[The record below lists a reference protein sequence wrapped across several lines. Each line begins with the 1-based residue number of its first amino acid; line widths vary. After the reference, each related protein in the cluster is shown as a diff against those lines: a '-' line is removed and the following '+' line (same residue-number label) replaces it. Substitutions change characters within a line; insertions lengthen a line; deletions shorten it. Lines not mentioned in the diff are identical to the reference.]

1 MNKNW
6 YIVYT
11 KPQFEKRV
19 VASLNKKKVGNYFPL
34 TQVTNK
40 GTGRDSIEPLFL
52 TMIFT
57 KVTSKELADIK
68 KIEGVLSIMHFK
80 DKPATINEGEINAIK
95 DFTMKYQDIKV
106 MPSLVDLLDEVRNIS
121 TPIKSVDGKVHS
133 ISYKTIRLNLP
144 SLGFLL
150 TAEVNIIP
158 SLATREID
166 FKSKLLPHY

>member
-19 VASLNKKKVGNYFPL
+19 VASLNKKKIDNYFAL

-57 KVTSKELADIK
+57 KVTPKELADIK
-68 KIEGVLSIMHFK
+68 KIEGALSIMHFK
-80 DKPATINEGEINAIK
+80 DKPAIINEGEINAIK
-95 DFTMKYQDIKV
+95 DFTSKYQDIKV
-106 MPSLVDLLDEVRNIS
+106 VPSLVDLLDEVRNIS

-158 SLATREID
+158 SLASREVD

>member
-19 VASLNKKKVGNYFPL
+19 VASLNKKKIDNYFAL

-57 KVTSKELADIK
+57 KVTPKELADIK
-68 KIEGVLSIMHFK
+68 KIEGALSIMHFK
-80 DKPATINEGEINAIK
+80 DKPAIINKGEINAIK
-95 DFTMKYQDIKV
+95 DFTSKYQDIKV
-106 MPSLVDLLDEVRNIS
+106 VPSLVDLLDEVRNIS
-121 TPIKSVDGKVHS
+121 TPIKYVDGKVHS

-158 SLATREID
+158 SLASREVD